1 MKKKEQSKGAAPFL
15 TSYNFYMK
23 YDIFNIV
30 GHNCKTVY
38 DYIVPV
44 PSSVKKINKRGY
56 NQVDLFSVI
65 GPSPYKTSII
75 SILFG

>member
-1 MKKKEQSKGAAPFL
+1 MKKRSSPKGLLLFL
-15 TSYNFYMK
+15 ASYNFYMK

-30 GHNCKTVY
+30 SHNCKTVY

-44 PSSVKKINKRGY
+44 PSSPKKINKRGY